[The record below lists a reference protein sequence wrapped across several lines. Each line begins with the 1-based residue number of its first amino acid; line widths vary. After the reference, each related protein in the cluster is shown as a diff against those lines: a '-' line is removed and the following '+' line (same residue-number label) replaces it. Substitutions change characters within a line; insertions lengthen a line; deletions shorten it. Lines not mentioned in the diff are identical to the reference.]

1 MFQEANTSGL
11 PLTPAGSQLKT
22 PHTALD
28 GDCHWVSCGSARP
41 LRTAMATCRHP
52 RSLIR
57 EPRPPSPSAGTH
69 SRSGSPGGLPGR
81 SQFTGSKQGRAAH
94 TGLGGALAP
103 HSPSGARASAHA
115 HRPACGALNSA
126 PLQGCSLA
134 SAQDRPQ
141 GSSHGHALDR
151 PRPPQHP
158 RAQPALSLPNAEAF
172 RAPPFAWR
180 LPEAPCPARWRAW
193 PPHPSGNDLSSPSLL
208 RQPLSPRLAF
218 TSLPPP
224 TPHTVSS

>member
-1 MFQEANTSGL
+1 MCQEDHSGRCRGRGMTAGTVPSVSGGQHLRPSANPRGWDHRAERSPSRVPT
-11 PLTPAGSQLKT
+11 QT

-57 EPRPPSPSAGTH
+57 EPRAPSPSAGTH
-69 SRSGSPGGLPGR
+69 SRSGSLGGLPGH

-126 PLQGCSLA
+126 PLQSCSLA

-141 GSSHGHALDR
+141 ESSHGHAPDR
-151 PRPPQHP
+151 PRPPAAP
-158 RAQPALSLPNAEAF
+158 KGPAS
-172 RAPPFAWR
+172 
-180 LPEAPCPARWRAW
+180 
-193 PPHPSGNDLSSPSLL
+193 
-208 RQPLSPRLAF
+208 
-218 TSLPPP
+218 
-224 TPHTVSS
+224 